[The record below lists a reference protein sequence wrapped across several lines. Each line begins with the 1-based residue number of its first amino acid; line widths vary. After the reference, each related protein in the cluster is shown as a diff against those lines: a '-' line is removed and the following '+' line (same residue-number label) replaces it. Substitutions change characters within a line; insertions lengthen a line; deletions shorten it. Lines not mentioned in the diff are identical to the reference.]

1 MNPPVD
7 AYGNPVTIGDLTSR
21 PLPPAPPAAA
31 AVFAAPAPGALD
43 QDLRED
49 ILRVFGPNGE
59 GILKIIASEHVVQ
72 MYVKGMYAR
81 YKIKGKY
88 PHVTEQYFAQNLHD
102 LIKTRDNKGGRKYKR
117 KSMKRKSMKQKIMK
131 RKSMKRKNMKQKNKM
146 RF

>member
-21 PLPPAPPAAA
+21 PLPPAPAAV

-49 ILRVFGPNGE
+49 IIRVFGPNGE

-88 PHVTEQYFAQNLHD
+88 PDVTEQYFAQNLHD

-117 KSMKRKSMKQKIMK
+117 KSMKRK
-131 RKSMKRKNMKQKNKM
+131 NMKQKNKM

>member
-49 ILRVFGPNGE
+49 IIRVFGPNGE
-59 GILKIIASEHVVQ
+59 DILKKIASEHVVQ
-72 MYVKGMYAR
+72 MYVKKGMYAR
-81 YKIKGKY
+81 YKIKGNY

-117 KSMKRKSMKQKIMK
+117 KSMKRKNMKRKSMK
-131 RKSMKRKNMKQKNKM
+131 RKSMKRKNKM